1 MDAHFDTPDTEFDS
15 EWMVRTMQDVFQ
27 EAVNLLGQG
36 HPVVVATV
44 VRTKGSTPQKPGA
57 KLLVRRDGSGVGT
70 LGGGCVEGDIWFAA
84 KQLMRSGGPAMHREY
99 LLNEDLAAQDG
110 LVCGGTM
117 YFLIDPV
124 YEPGSYLSYA
134 REIDA
139 AYRGE
144 GPVAL
149 ASLIKPGNGAQAP
162 VGAKL
167 FIRENGETEGSLGDP
182 ELDRQAVHKAREL
195 MIHGKS
201 DYVVTEGGAEYFIE
215 AYTTPPQLVIC
226 GGGHVSKA
234 IAPLAKPLG
243 FRLFITDDRE
253 EFANAERFPEADM
266 IVPLTPEKA
275 LAELPINP
283 NTFIVIA
290 TRGHKY
296 DHIALEAAAKTPA
309 KYVGLMG
316 SRRKTILIYEEL
328 ARSDLPVERIKEI
341 RSPIGLDIRARTP
354 EEIAVSIMGEILMFR
369 LGGSGQP
376 MTLDE
381 ARIDRIVAK
390 VNAERSVAIA
400 D

>member
-1 MDAHFDTPDTEFDS
+1 MH
-15 EWMVRTMQDVFQ
+15 DVFK
-27 EAVNLLGQG
+27 EAVNLLDEGDQ
-36 HPVVVATV
+36 VVVATV

-57 KLLVRRDGSGVGT
+57 KLLVRKDGSGVGT

-99 LLNEDLAAQDG
+99 LLNEDLAADDG

-117 YFLIDPV
+117 YFLIDPL

-144 GPVAL
+144 GAVAL
-149 ASLIKPGNGAQAP
+149 ASLIEPAKGAQTP

-182 ELDRQAVHKAREL
+182 ELDRGAVNKAREL

-201 DYVVTEGGAEYFIE
+201 DYVVTDGGAEYFIE

-266 IVPLTPEKA
+266 VVALTPEKA
-275 LAELPINP
+275 LAQLPINP

-296 DHIALEAAAKTPA
+296 DHVALDAAAKTPA
-309 KYVGLMG
+309 RYVGLMG

-369 LGGSGQP
+369 LGGSGLP

-381 ARIDRIVAK
+381 TRIDRIVEK
-390 VNAERSVAIA
+390 VQAERSVAAA